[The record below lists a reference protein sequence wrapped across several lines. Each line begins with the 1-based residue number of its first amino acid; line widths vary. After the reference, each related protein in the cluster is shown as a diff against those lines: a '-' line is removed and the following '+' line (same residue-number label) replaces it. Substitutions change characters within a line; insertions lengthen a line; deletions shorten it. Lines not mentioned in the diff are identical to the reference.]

1 MNQEATRGY
10 ELESTPGYRL
20 LAACRR
26 RWAALRSSGPEKAAR
41 WWEEGES
48 HATRASTLPLASR
61 TTAVAEAPPTVLVR
75 IPAFTDNGPAGD
87 GEAQL

>member
-10 ELESTPGYRL
+10 ELESAPGYRL

-26 RWAALRSSGPEKAAR
+26 RLAAWRSSGPGRAAR

-48 HATRASTLPLASR
+48 RSLRASTRPLAAR
-61 TTAVAEAPPTVLVR
+61 AAAVPEAPPTVLVR
-75 IPAFTDNGPAGD
+75 IPSFTDTRPAGD
-87 GEAQL
+87 GES